1 MSPLTLSLSSV
12 DLFAINVGPDL
23 FHIYFDRNL
32 IFNMLSFD
40 GKDTGG
46 FA

>member
-1 MSPLTLSLSSV
+1 MLPLTLSPSTV

-32 IFNMLSFD
+32 MFDPLCFD
-40 GKDTGG
+40 GEDTVG